1 MLGHAMH
8 PFGPSAVLVQL
19 LSLSQEFQ
27 AAVPACPEGP
37 KHCVGIEV
45 FVTVEDGAPV
55 QTPAWLAGEVKH
67 LNELFAVIDVGF
79 ELAAVRFIGA
89 EWAHVHSRADRD
101 ALGERARDPGVV
113 HLFMVRRLDD
123 VDIEGAI
130 LYGVHWRKR
139 EDRSQRWIILSDR
152 DVSSTVLPHEMG
164 HYFGAPH
171 STYEESIMNKAPRL
185 VPAWPDRVFADP
197 EEVRM
202 RRHRD
207 RMLGD
212 GTLVDRPRSGR

>member
-19 LSLSQEFQ
+19 LSLAQEFQ

-89 EWAHVHSRADRD
+89 EWAQVHSRADRD

-185 VPAWPDRVFADP
+185 VPAWPDRVFADA

-212 GTLVDRPRSGR
+212 GTLVDRPRSGG